1 MSTGIDGGFE
11 MQRFNVV
18 ATGDFLRPD
27 GTPAYPEF
35 DFQPLLEDPRI
46 TFRFLQPVDTIE
58 PGQLALADILV
69 SSGSRIS
76 ADSFHADGR
85 LALIA
90 QFGAGFDHID
100 VAAATRNGVAVTN
113 TPNGVRRPV
122 AVSILTLIFA
132 LTTRL
137 LVKTRL
143 VREGAAGWA
152 AATQHNGVGLS
163 GKTLGSIGIGNIGA
177 ELFRLA
183 KPLEMKFLAHDPYA
197 PAGVAAE
204 LGVETV
210 ALDDLFRR
218 SDILCINCPLTSETR
233 HLVNA
238 RRISLMKPTAYL
250 INTAR
255 GGVVDQRALVAALAT
270 GQIAGAGLDVFEQ
283 EPPDPADP
291 IFKLEN
297 VVLTPHALCWSDEL
311 YARCG
316 RDAVKA
322 VRDTIGG
329 RIPDHLINRE
339 IVDQEAWRR
348 KISQFGRR
356 GGE

>member
-1 MSTGIDGGFE
+1 MH
-11 MQRFNVV
+11 RFNVV
-18 ATGDFLRPD
+18 ASGDFLRPD
-27 GTPAYPEF
+27 DTSAFPEF
-35 DFQPLLEDPRI
+35 DFRPILKDPRI
-46 TFRFLQPVDTIE
+46 EFRFLEPADTIA
-58 PGQLALADILV
+58 PGQIASADVLIL
-69 SSGSRIS
+69 SGSRIS
-76 ADSFHADGR
+76 ADSFHEEKR

-90 QFGAGFDHID
+90 QFGVGFDHID
-100 VAAATRNGVAVTN
+100 IVAATRNAVAVTN

-143 VREGAAGWA
+143 VREGVAGWA
-152 AATQHNGVGLS
+152 AVTRHNGVGLT

-183 KPLEMKFLAHDPYA
+183 KPLDMKFLAHDPYA
-197 PAGVAAE
+197 SAGVAAE
-204 LGVETV
+204 LEVEMVT
-210 ALDDLFRR
+210 LDDLFRR

-233 HLVNA
+233 HLANA

-255 GGVVDQRALVAALAT
+255 GGVVDQGALVTALVS

-311 YARCG
+311 FAGCG

-322 VRDTIGG
+322 VLDTING
-329 RIPDHLINRE
+329 RVPDHLINRE
-339 IVDQEAWRR
+339 IADQEAWRR
-348 KISQFGRR
+348 KIGRFR
-356 GGE
+356 GQSDETD